1 MYILAETPNLKFR
14 HLHACDARALERRF
28 LITIMRAEVSLTHS
42 CAYFYHSGEA
52 FIVFCLCV
60 CSVISMVGRD
70 HPLFLLKAA
79 VGNEVSEDVQI
90 AIEHG
95 GEPCV

>member
-1 MYILAETPNLKFR
+1 
-14 HLHACDARALERRF
+14 
-28 LITIMRAEVSLTHS
+28 
-42 CAYFYHSGEA
+42 
-52 FIVFCLCV
+52 
-60 CSVISMVGRD
+60 MVRRD

-95 GEPCV
+95 GDPVQGPALCVTGGPRVKCAGL